1 MDSIMKKV
9 LFIVAAALAVVGVIA
24 AVYFLIP
31 GIYHPYLS
39 LQSGSLTLVNPV
51 KHPAVVKSVHR
62 VYAAGSFGLALIFVA
77 IAFVLRPKKAQQ
89 VRAA

>member
-1 MDSIMKKV
+1 MKKV

-39 LQSGSLTLVNPV
+39 LQSGGLTLADPA

-62 VYAAGSFGLALIFVA
+62 VYAAGSFGLALICVA